1 MKLVR
6 LTERLW
12 YYPYEFDRDRPNLG
26 YIKGDNWSL
35 AVDAGHSASHTE
47 EFYKALEEEGL
58 PLPSLTVLTHWHWDH
73 TFGMHAVNGLCIAN
87 SKTNQHLIEYCDRI
101 AKEGP
106 EWFIKSHETIEKEY
120 ADNSN
125 VIVVPADI
133 VFDGE
138 LLLDAGNC
146 PIRIFQTESPHTDD
160 CTLVHVINERLCF
173 IGDANSGVF
182 PGGEKDK
189 GLCESLVK
197 TLSSIDVD
205 RFLEGH
211 WTPDT
216 LQGIVDDLMDFG
228 D

>member
-58 PLPSLTVLTHWHWDH
+58 PLPSLTVLTHWHCDH

-87 SKTNQHLIEYCDRI
+87 SKTNQHLIEYRDRI

-106 EWFIKSHETIEKEY
+106 EWFIKSHETIEK
-120 ADNSN
+120 
-125 VIVVPADI
+125 
-133 VFDGE
+133 
-138 LLLDAGNC
+138 
-146 PIRIFQTESPHTDD
+146 
-160 CTLVHVINERLCF
+160 
-173 IGDANSGVF
+173 
-182 PGGEKDK
+182 DK

-197 TLSSIDVD
+197 TLSYIDVD

-216 LQGIVDDLMDFG
+216 LQGIVDDW
-228 D
+228 